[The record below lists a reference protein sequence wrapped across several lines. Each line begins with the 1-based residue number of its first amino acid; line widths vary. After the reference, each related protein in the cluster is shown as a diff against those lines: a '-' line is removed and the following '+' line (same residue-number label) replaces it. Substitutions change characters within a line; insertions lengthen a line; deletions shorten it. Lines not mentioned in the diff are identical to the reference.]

1 MIDLLSYLIP
11 TVLEAKKKI
20 GKKKIFIDIDVVKIY
35 IGFVLPEFTHK
46 PQYLDIVILKSQ
58 PNKIIYLKPSFSS
71 WMFVE
76 LKNKTLKTNKASRPS
91 VREIF
96 RDIPLA
102 MFNLICQ
109 YNIAGQ
115 GSPQVRHSCKR
126 NQADKGSAMGKCNFF
141 KNVKL

>member
-1 MIDLLSYLIP
+1 
-11 TVLEAKKKI
+11 
-20 GKKKIFIDIDVVKIY
+20 
-35 IGFVLPEFTHK
+35 
-46 PQYLDIVILKSQ
+46 
-58 PNKIIYLKPSFSS
+58 
-71 WMFVE
+71 MFVE